1 MTEEELSVLNRIKE
15 WSVLLKIYYG
25 ILFFSFV
32 TVGLVSLLL
41 TLLSLWTNM
50 MLFLSLLLLFFL
62 GLGGVGTAILDDY
75 KWSLFSG
82 ICRRMKKSAT
92 VESYECWKKEMNR
105 GIQKSLAIDT
115 RLFPMALKCIQVE
128 YECCLDDHRFCQIN
142 VGKRRVDL
150 LPNDWM
156 AIICY
161 DLI

>member
-50 MLFLSLLLLFFL
+50 MLFLYLLLVFFL

-82 ICRRMKKSAT
+82 ICRRMKKSASA
-92 VESYECWKKEMNR
+92 VEKIFSTSTN
-105 GIQKSLAIDT
+105 KSRFSFIRKSAFNNEANL
-115 RLFPMALKCIQVE
+115 VE
-128 YECCLDDHRFCQIN
+128 VVAQ
-142 VGKRRVDL
+142 
-150 LPNDWM
+150 
-156 AIICY
+156 
-161 DLI
+161 

>member
-1 MTEEELSVLNRIKE
+1 MIEEELSVLNRLKE
-15 WSVLLKIYYG
+15 WSVLLKVYYG

-82 ICRRMKKSAT
+82 ICRRMKKSASA
-92 VESYECWKKEMNR
+92 VEKIFSTSTN
-105 GIQKSLAIDT
+105 KSRFSFFRKSAFNNEANL
-115 RLFPMALKCIQVE
+115 VE
-128 YECCLDDHRFCQIN
+128 VVAQ
-142 VGKRRVDL
+142 
-150 LPNDWM
+150 
-156 AIICY
+156 
-161 DLI
+161 

>member
-1 MTEEELSVLNRIKE
+1 MIEEEVSALNRIKE

-25 ILFFSFV
+25 VLFFSFV

-50 MLFLSLLLLFFL
+50 MLFLYLLLLFFL

-92 VESYECWKKEMNR
+92 VESYECWKKE
-105 GIQKSLAIDT
+105 
-115 RLFPMALKCIQVE
+115 LKV
-128 YECCLDDHRFCQIN
+128 
-142 VGKRRVDL
+142 
-150 LPNDWM
+150 
-156 AIICY
+156 
-161 DLI
+161 

>member
-1 MTEEELSVLNRIKE
+1 MTEEEVAVLNRIKE

-75 KWSLFSG
+75 KWSLFSE
-82 ICRRMKKSAT
+82 ICRRKKKSPT
-92 VESYECWKKEMNR
+92 VESYECWKKE
-105 GIQKSLAIDT
+105 L
-115 RLFPMALKCIQVE
+115 
-128 YECCLDDHRFCQIN
+128 N
-142 VGKRRVDL
+142 V
-150 LPNDWM
+150 
-156 AIICY
+156 
-161 DLI
+161 

>member
-1 MTEEELSVLNRIKE
+1 
-15 WSVLLKIYYG
+15 
-25 ILFFSFV
+25 
-32 TVGLVSLLL
+32 
-41 TLLSLWTNM
+41 M

-115 RLFPMALKCIQVE
+115 GV
-128 YECCLDDHRFCQIN
+128 H
-142 VGKRRVDL
+142 GT
-150 LPNDWM
+150 
-156 AIICY
+156 
-161 DLI
+161 

>member
-32 TVGLVSLLL
+32 TVVTVGLVSLLL

-50 MLFLSLLLLFFL
+50 MLFLYLFLVFFL

-92 VESYECWKKEMNR
+92 VESYERWKKE
-105 GIQKSLAIDT
+105 
-115 RLFPMALKCIQVE
+115 LKV
-128 YECCLDDHRFCQIN
+128 
-142 VGKRRVDL
+142 
-150 LPNDWM
+150 
-156 AIICY
+156 
-161 DLI
+161 

>member
-50 MLFLSLLLLFFL
+50 MLFLYLLLLFFL

-82 ICRRMKKSAT
+82 ICRRMKKSASAVEKIFSTSTNKSRFSFFRNSAQT
-92 VESYECWKKEMNR
+92 VDKY
-105 GIQKSLAIDT
+105 
-115 RLFPMALKCIQVE
+115 
-128 YECCLDDHRFCQIN
+128 RFE
-142 VGKRRVDL
+142 
-150 LPNDWM
+150 
-156 AIICY
+156 
-161 DLI
+161 

>member
-32 TVGLVSLLL
+32 TVALVSLLL

-50 MLFLSLLLLFFL
+50 MLFLYLFLVFFL

-92 VESYECWKKEMNR
+92 VESYECWKSNK
-105 GIQKSLAIDT
+105 
-115 RLFPMALKCIQVE
+115 KCS
-128 YECCLDDHRFCQIN
+128 
-142 VGKRRVDL
+142 
-150 LPNDWM
+150 
-156 AIICY
+156 CY
-161 DLI
+161 QMI

>member
-50 MLFLSLLLLFFL
+50 MLFLYLLLLFFL

-82 ICRRMKKSAT
+82 ICRRMWNGNSFFDKFYK
-92 VESYECWKKEMNR
+92 VQNFFPY
-105 GIQKSLAIDT
+105 AI
-115 RLFPMALKCIQVE
+115 PIV
-128 YECCLDDHRFCQIN
+128 LDNEPPR
-142 VGKRRVDL
+142 
-150 LPNDWM
+150 M
-156 AIICY
+156 
-161 DLI
+161 

>member
-50 MLFLSLLLLFFL
+50 MLF
-62 GLGGVGTAILDDY
+62 
-75 KWSLFSG
+75 SG

-92 VESYECWKKEMNR
+92 VESYECWKKEMN
-105 GIQKSLAIDT
+105 
-115 RLFPMALKCIQVE
+115 V
-128 YECCLDDHRFCQIN
+128 
-142 VGKRRVDL
+142 
-150 LPNDWM
+150 
-156 AIICY
+156 
-161 DLI
+161 